1 MLVPIKGMY
10 RGSLA
15 YGWSIISCQFYAG
28 SRDWENASGIGLTIE
43 YYASRYFALVVIL
56 SVVDSAAPARNAAR
70 LTINEVLTYE

>member
-1 MLVPIKGMY
+1 MY

-15 YGWSIISCQFYAG
+15 YGRSIISNQFYAD
-28 SRDWENASGIGLTIE
+28 SRDWENASGIGLTID
-43 YYASRYFALVVIL
+43 YASRYFALVVIL